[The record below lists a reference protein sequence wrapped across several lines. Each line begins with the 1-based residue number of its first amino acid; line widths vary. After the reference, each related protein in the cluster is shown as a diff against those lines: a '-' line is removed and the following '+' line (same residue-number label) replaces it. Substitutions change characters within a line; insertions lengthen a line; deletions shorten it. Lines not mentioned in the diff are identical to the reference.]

1 MFQRRTS
8 NKFNVYTVK
17 HTNHVHVQKSKNNH
31 TLGGKPT
38 QKGRTTSVQ
47 TQVATALLENV
58 DDVENESGAAHQ
70 LTRKRTLG

>member
-17 HTNHVHVQKSKNNH
+17 HTNHVQVQKSKNNH
-31 TLGGKPT
+31 AREDKPT

-58 DDVENESGAAHQ
+58 DDVENESGAAHLPTGKQ
-70 LTRKRTLG
+70 TLG